1 MEYQWIGLR
10 EIATIILI
18 SMEYQWIDIYIYMKQ
33 LHFSNNPGQMNL
45 LHFEIHNRRR
55 VFSLIDVQQTC
66 PYWMIWQYEGISD
79 LRPDGSLFSP

>member
-1 MEYQWIGLR
+1 
-10 EIATIILI
+10 
-18 SMEYQWIDIYIYMKQ
+18 
-33 LHFSNNPGQMNL
+33 MNL

-79 LRPDGSLFSP
+79 LRPDGSLFPRDPPVIKHGNGKSTIPFVDFPSYQDA